1 MEARAL
7 IKKPGVGR
15 VVYAAALLGALLA
28 ALLGAW
34 FVSGWHD
41 VRLRQEQAR
50 TAPVR
55 AAEAKADELGR
66 ELRTELEALIAREV
80 KRPYFHY
87 QNLMHDPRAS
97 VGVSVSPS
105 PLAQGPEDPLV
116 AGYFQI
122 DSTGRATTPTINDDV
137 PDLSEPENLAGN
149 RAFRDQVTR
158 DLVAVLTPPKLP
170 VTNVMV
176 AVADPPPGHTPRTP
190 PTTQSNDPNQRPG
203 SGTAIQAQQA
213 QVYQIDSS
221 SYAQNNYSNSV
232 YWQQR
237 DNNNERMFVP
247 PDNANGNM
255 RRDNANIANGPS
267 PGGGAQPANAP
278 NDASGS
284 APNIAN
290 GNAPNDANNTPRSN
304 EQPHVTNE
312 DPIDSPKS
320 DSPKSDSPKPVD
332 PPRVVVAPKPA
343 VRATPN
349 AARAA
354 VQNLAAVTITVSA
367 LTWQTLPFGGTPG
380 LIAVRQVQTPDGN
393 LTQGLVIDRSTL
405 TSQLAGK
412 AGEMVAE
419 LHLDTAATS
428 SESTGSVAAAR
439 SVEIA
444 PGWQLT
450 VSPNPRTILQ
460 SARDA
465 TDIARSFLIRF
476 ILIGVVGL
484 LVACAVLW
492 LVMRAEALAKERSQF
507 AAAAA
512 HELRTPL
519 AGLQL
524 YGDMLADG
532 LGDQAKVRDYARRMS
547 EEASRLGRVVSNV
560 LGFSQLERGNLSV
573 DPQVGPLGEALSEL
587 ADRAQPALDR
597 AGAVLDLDVAPDI
610 RAKFDRDALARVIG
624 NLLDNAEKY
633 TRDAED
639 RTIRLAAVDKG
650 DVIDVIVSDKGPGV
664 AKDAT
669 LFKAFSRGVPADGPA
684 GLGLGL
690 ALSRSLAQAMGGE
703 LLHTDADGGGAAF
716 TLRLPRA

>member
-1 MEARAL
+1 METRAL
-7 IKKPGVGR
+7 IKKPGVSR
-15 VVYAAALLGALLA
+15 ALYAAALLGALLA

-50 TAPVR
+50 TAPVK

-66 ELRTELEALIAREV
+66 ELRGELEALLSREV

-87 QNLMHDPRAS
+87 QNLMHDPKAS
-97 VGVSVSPS
+97 IGLSVTPS
-105 PLAQGPEDPLV
+105 PLAHGVDDALV

-122 DSTGRATTPTINDDV
+122 DTTGRATTPTINDDV

-158 DLVAVLTPPKLP
+158 DLVAVLTPARQQAA
-170 VTNVMV
+170 NVMV
-176 AVADPPPGHTPRTP
+176 AVADPPPHTHRTP
-190 PTTQSNDPNQRPG
+190 PTTQSTEGTGP
-203 SGTAIQAQQA
+203 GTAIQGQQA
-213 QVYQIDSS
+213 QVYEIDPS
-221 SYAQNNYSNSV
+221 SYAQNSVANAVYIDNSGNHVV
-232 YWQQR
+232 YPANVVM
-237 DNNNERMFVP
+237 DAGVP
-247 PDNANGNM
+247 TPT
-255 RRDNANIANGPS
+255 NIAAD
-267 PGGGAQPANAP
+267 GGVPKSVDPPKTQPAIT
-278 NDASGS
+278 SL
-284 APNIAN
+284 
-290 GNAPNDANNTPRSN
+290 
-304 EQPHVTNE
+304 
-312 DPIDSPKS
+312 DPPKI
-320 DSPKSDSPKPVD
+320 VD
-332 PPRVVVAPKPA
+332 PPRVVHPPKPKPVAPKP
-343 VRATPN
+343 VTPP
-349 AARAA
+349 AP
-354 VQNLAAVTITVSA
+354 VTITVSA
-367 LTWQTLPFGGTPG
+367 LAWQTLPFGGSPG
-380 LIAVRQVQTPDGN
+380 LVAARQVQTPDGN
-393 LTQGLVIDRSTL
+393 LTQGFIIDRSAL

-419 LHLDTAATS
+419 LRSTNVADATTTTGIATSTTGTAAS
-428 SESTGSVAAAR
+428 R

-450 VSPNPRTILQ
+450 VAPNPRTLLQ
-460 SARDA
+460 AARDA
-465 TDIARSFLIRF
+465 TDIARAFLVRF
-476 ILIGVVGL
+476 ILVGAIGL
-484 LVACAVLW
+484 LVAGAVLW
-492 LVMRAEALAKERSQF
+492 LVMRAEALARERSQF
-507 AAAAA
+507 AASAA

-573 DPQVGPLGEALSEL
+573 DAQIGPLGEALCEL
-587 ADRAQPALDR
+587 ADRALPALDR
-597 AGAVLDLDVAPDI
+597 AGAVLDLDVAPDL
-610 RAKFDRDALARVIG
+610 RGRFDRDALARIVG

-633 TRDAED
+633 GRDAED
-639 RTIRLAAVDKG
+639 RTIRLAAVDNG

-669 LFKAFSRGVPADGPA
+669 LFKAFSRGVAADGPA

-690 ALSRSLAQAMGGE
+690 ALSRSLAHAMGGE
-703 LLHTDADGGGAAF
+703 LVHADAEGGGAAF